1 MHSHTISKQPPR
13 VKFAALFQRY
23 PRQDYREI
31 CAYFPWGDDNN
42 SDYADTAPDQSTTDV
57 GSGRIRASWEQP
69 FQRLADLA
77 KKEQWSFQRNQFTTK
92 YRNQKLPIL
101 TNYLNYT
108 FLRLQDLGRLAY
120 SDNGKMMCFNTGLQT
135 PEEKDIYA
143 VFCRHEAPDKC
154 QRPQWIF
161 EMFAES
167 YNSVLREFPTGLPEI
182 ATYMSD
188 PSDLVFDPK
197 LEIDVNYDH
206 MLNNQEN
213 KDRLPDNLK
222 NNNRTA
228 LLAIKGSIE
237 SLRDK
242 VLRNYKVA
250 IPHWYNNRVQLLLPL
265 YLTNDGV
272 ADNALI
278 VDKDKRSRMYLA
290 RTILTMDMAY
300 IDARIITRP
309 DREWLNP

>member
-1 MHSHTISKQPPR
+1 MQTNMQLKGSSKSLHSKHQHHQQ
-13 VKFAALFQRY
+13 KFLALFQRY
-23 PRQDYREI
+23 PRQDYREV
-31 CAYFPWGDDNN
+31 CAYFPSGDDGYGEP
-42 SDYADTAPDQSTTDV
+42 SE
-57 GSGRIRASWEQP
+57 GSSWEKP
-69 FQRLADLA
+69 FQSLAGMA
-77 KKEQWSFQRNQFTTK
+77 KKEEWNFQRVQFTTK

-120 SDNGKMMCFNTGLQT
+120 SDDSQKMCFNTGLQT

-143 VFCRHEAPDKC
+143 IFCRHQAPDKC
-154 QRPQWIF
+154 RRPQWIF
-161 EMFAES
+161 ELFAES
-167 YNSVLREFPTGLPEI
+167 YNSALRQFTRLPEI
-182 ATYMSD
+182 ATYMTD
-188 PSDLVFDPK
+188 PADLVFDPK

-206 MLNNQEN
+206 MLNSADNVE
-213 KDRLPDNLK
+213 RLPDTLK
-222 NNNRTA
+222 NNTRTA
-228 LLAIKGSIE
+228 LLALKGSIE

-242 VLRNYKVA
+242 VMRNYKVA
-250 IPHWYNNRVQLLLPL
+250 IPHWYGNRIQLLLPL
-265 YLTNDGV
+265 YLTNDAI

-278 VDKDKRSRMYLA
+278 VDKDKRTQLYLA